1 MTVVRN
7 PVIRGFA
14 PDPSLI
20 RVGATYYVATSSFEW
35 FPTIPLFRSRDLAT
49 WEYAGHVGGAVP
61 NGSLAGVPDSG
72 GIYAPALS
80 WDGERFWIVYSI
92 VRSVGGRYFDLDTWT
107 STATDPA
114 GPWSA
119 PRRVPGHGFDPSL
132 FHHDGRLWLVN
143 LQNDHRPGGQRFAG
157 IVITELDRATLRPL
171 GGTHLVLQH
180 SRLIEGPKL
189 LHHGGWFHLL
199 VAEGGTGVEHAVLAA
214 RSRSLLG
221 PYEVDTQPLLTSRDD
236 PSLPLQRAGHGELVQ
251 APDGSWFLGYLASR
265 PLRTPAGPR
274 SPLGRETAVQEVV
287 WNADGRPRLRHGGRH
302 PCVDVELP
310 RPPHPAEEPELPT
323 QQGDVLG
330 WPWNTLREPADPS
343 WADAEARP
351 GWIRLRGR
359 QGPESLW
366 DQSLLAQRITE
377 HRAEVEV
384 TVDAA
389 PRTFGEAAGLL
400 LRYGTSSYF
409 SLDLTWAEPPGEP
422 QRGQQ
427 WNGRGRVVLSLL
439 TRHGDEVAQRALVE
453 VAAGS
458 PVTLGADIDGCGARF
473 WFAQGGEKQLI
484 GPVLDFSLLSDEA
497 GSGPRFT
504 GAVAAIHAQ
513 DLVDASFTADFTGF
527 RLRCWEPGTGADDGL
542 PTSA

>member
-14 PDPSLI
+14 SDPSLI
-20 RVGATYYVATSSFEW
+20 RVGGTYYVATSSFEW
-35 FPTIPLFRSRDLAT
+35 FPTLPLFRSRDLAT

-80 WDGERFWIVYSI
+80 FDGERFWIVYAI

-157 IVITELDRATLRPL
+157 IVLTELDRATLRPL
-171 GGTHLVLQH
+171 GATHLLLQH
-180 SRLIEGPKL
+180 DRLIEGPKL
-189 LHHGGWFHLL
+189 LHHDGWFHLL

-251 APDGSWFLGYLASR
+251 APDGSWFLGHLASR

-287 WNADGRPRLRHGGRH
+287 WNADGRPRLRRGGRH
-302 PCVDVELP
+302 PFVDVEVP
-310 RPPHPAEEPELPT
+310 RPPRPSGEPDLPPR
-323 QQGDVLG
+323 QDDVLG
-330 WPWNTLREPADPS
+330 WPWNTLREPVDPS
-343 WADAEARP
+343 WADADARP

-384 TVDAA
+384 VVDAA

-400 LRYGTSSYF
+400 LWYSTTGYF
-409 SLDLTWAEPPGEP
+409 SLDLTWAEPSGEP

-427 WNGRGRVVLSLL
+427 WNGRGRLVLSLL
-439 TRHGDEVAQRALVE
+439 TRHVDEVAQQALVE
-453 VAAGS
+453 VTAGS
-458 PVTLGADIDGCGARF
+458 PVTLGADVDGSRAQF
-473 WFAQGGEKQLI
+473 WFAQGGERQPI
-484 GPVLDFSLLSDEA
+484 GPALDFSRLSDEA

-504 GAVAAIHAQ
+504 GALAAIHAQ
-513 DLVDASFTADFTGF
+513 DLVEASFTADFTGF
-527 RLRCWEPGTGADDGL
+527 RLRCREPDTGVEDAL
-542 PTSA
+542 PTSS